1 VQKSVYKYL
10 QVQRT
15 LRIVFATL
23 SIYLL
28 AYMFTAFG
36 VLLGCV
42 AEVVN
47 WQSGIR
53 GGTVI
58 WGRLMFWL
66 VGRNPRVI
74 GAERRDPG
82 KPYLVVSNHASMFD
96 IPALMAAVPGI
107 AIMGR
112 AYLTRIPGFGQLLKI
127 LHFVPIDTRSP
138 RSAHAALRQA
148 AERIRGG
155 TTLAIFAEGT
165 RTDSGRVQAL
175 KRGFVTVLRES
186 GADLLPVY
194 VRGTFALQPRGKRLL
209 DPREPISVT
218 MGAPVANRDLA
229 ALDDAQIMKSV
240 QSMLEHLGETIS

>member
-1 VQKSVYKYL
+1 M
-10 QVQRT
+10 QRT

-28 AYMFTAFG
+28 AYLLTAFG
-36 VLLGCV
+36 VLIGCV
-42 AEVVN
+42 AAVIN
-47 WQSGIR
+47 WQAAIR
-53 GGTVI
+53 KGTVI

-74 GAERRDPG
+74 GAEKRNPG

-127 LHFVPIDTRSP
+127 LHYVPIDTRSP
-138 RSAHAALRQA
+138 RSARAALQQA
-148 AERIRGG
+148 AQRIRGG
-155 TTLAIFAEGT
+155 TTVGIFAEGT
-165 RTDSGRVQAL
+165 RTDTGRVQAL

-194 VRGTFALQPRGKRLL
+194 VRGTYALQPRGKRLL
-209 DPREPISVT
+209 DPREPISITV
-218 MGAPVANRDLA
+218 GSPVANSDLVS
-229 ALDDAQIMKSV
+229 LDDGQIMNTVK
-240 QSMLEHLGETIS
+240 SMLEHLGETAL